1 MLTNRDLYRCY
12 SVNLMQFL
20 SANDIRYVLIA
31 KDIKT
36 DRTMWVYEKTQK
48 FNEFL
53 DTWIANNPKL

>member
-1 MLTNRDLYRCY
+1 MLTNKDLYRCY

-36 DRTMWVYEKTQK
+36 DRTMWVYEKTQR

-53 DTWIANNPKL
+53 NKWIVNNPKL

>member
-1 MLTNRDLYRCY
+1 MLANKDLYRCY

-36 DRTMWVYEKTQK
+36 DRTMWVYEKTQR
-48 FNEFL
+48 FNEL
-53 DTWIANNPKL
+53 LNKWIANNPKL